1 MRSIMQNDT
10 TRCYLCGEPAKVNE
24 NGIYERLEEHHVIF
38 GCGRRKLSEQYGLKV
53 YLHGETCH
61 RNGKQSPH
69 KNKLV
74 RRAMEAAA
82 QRAFEDVHG
91 SSEEY
96 IKVFGK
102 NYL

>member
-1 MRSIMQNDT
+1 MRSIMQHDIT
-10 TRCYLCGEPAKVNE
+10 KCYLCGEPAKVNE
-24 NGIYERLEEHHVIF
+24 YGIYERLEEHHVIF
-38 GCGRRKLSEQYGLKV
+38 GCGRRRLSEKYGLKV

-82 QRAFEDVHG
+82 QRAFEAECG
-91 SSEEY
+91 SRKEFIE
-96 IKVFGK
+96 IFGK